1 MYNNWEELEEV
12 VKQCRKCRLCETR
25 KNVVFGVGNR
35 EADIMFIGEGPGADE
50 DAQGEPFVGKAGKL
64 MNMAFDMLGIKREE
78 VYIANIVKCR
88 PPNNRNPQD
97 DEAEN
102 CLDYL
107 RNQVILVKPKI
118 IVLLGSVALKNVL
131 GKEYGKLIPKI
142 REAISKLNQMDL
154 ANKVK
159 NGGVEYIEIDGTQIE
174 LTSENLLV
182 TMQGKEGFAFAGEGE
197 IGVVLDTT
205 ITPELKEEGYVR
217 EILSKV
223 QNMRK
228 DKGFE
233 VLDKINLYV
242 SENEMLEELVKKFES
257 EIKKETLT
265 ENIVFNT
272 QRDAYTE
279 VSINGEKLM
288 LDVEVVK

>member
-131 GKEYGKLIPKI
+131 GKEYGITASRGKWLERKGILYMPTWHPAALLRDENKKI
-142 REAISKLNQMDL
+142 DFIKDL
-154 ANKVK
+154 KQVIQK
-159 NGGVEYIEIDGTQIE
+159 EI
-174 LTSENLLV
+174 
-182 TMQGKEGFAFAGEGE
+182 
-197 IGVVLDTT
+197 
-205 ITPELKEEGYVR
+205 
-217 EILSKV
+217 
-223 QNMRK
+223 
-228 DKGFE
+228 
-233 VLDKINLYV
+233 
-242 SENEMLEELVKKFES
+242 
-257 EIKKETLT
+257 
-265 ENIVFNT
+265 
-272 QRDAYTE
+272 
-279 VSINGEKLM
+279 
-288 LDVEVVK
+288 